1 MLELEVDYWTFVIW
15 GYWIIIAI
23 YFGHLFKLKSFKDI
37 KGISGIPGCYFVLI
51 QELEFQLLD
60 LDHGRAMENS
70 VEKL

>member
-1 MLELEVDYWTFVIW
+1 M
-15 GYWIIIAI
+15 
-23 YFGHLFKLKSFKDI
+23 GHYSYLFWSFIQSEKFEEI

-60 LDHGRAMENS
+60 LDHSRAMENS

>member
-1 MLELEVDYWTFVIW
+1 MICGNWVI
-15 GYWIIIAI
+15 
-23 YFGHLFKLKSFKDI
+23 LFWSFIQSEKFEEI

-60 LDHGRAMENS
+60 LDHGGAMENS

>member
-1 MLELEVDYWTFVIW
+1 MIW
-15 GYWIIIAI
+15 GNWVI
-23 YFGHLFKLKSFKDI
+23 LFWSFIQSEKFEEI

-60 LDHGRAMENS
+60 LDHGGAMENS